1 MSESAAEARLT
12 IDLDALA
19 ANHTLLRR
27 LAGGAEVTPVVKAD
41 AYGLGV
47 GPVALRL
54 AAEGARGFFVAR
66 VAEGEELRGV
76 LGGGPTIYVLDGC
89 PPGVGR
95 RLEEAALTPV
105 LNSLEQVRDWSGRP
119 CALHVDTGI
128 NRLGVTVSEASALA
142 ASGLSPQVLMSHL
155 ACADIPGHPMN
166 ARQLH
171 AFVGLRSLFP
181 AARACFANSG
191 GLFLGS
197 DYHFD
202 MVRPGITLYGGGPF
216 EASDARIAPV
226 VTFDAPILQVRETA
240 AGDAVGYGAGFVT
253 ERPTRIAIVA
263 AGHAD
268 GVLRA
273 AYPSGQVWFAGDRR
287 AVLGRISMDLV
298 AVDVTGCDAAR
309 PGALVQLLGDK
320 ILLDEAAAAAGTI
333 SYEVLTRLSPRAR
346 RVWRGSAA

>member
-12 IDLDALA
+12 IDLDALT
-19 ANHTLLRR
+19 ANHALLRR
-27 LAGGAEVTPVVKAD
+27 LACGAEVTPVVKAD

-54 AAEGARGFFVAR
+54 AAKGARGFFVAR

-76 LGGGPTIYVLDGC
+76 LGDGPIIYVLDGC
-89 PPGVGR
+89 PPGAGR
-95 RLEEAALTPV
+95 RLEAAGLTPV
-105 LNSLEQVRDWSGRP
+105 LNSLEQVRDWGGRP

-128 NRLGVTVSEASALA
+128 NRLGVTVNEARALA
-142 ASGLSPQVLMSHL
+142 ASGLKVEVLISHL
-155 ACADIPGHPMN
+155 SCADIPGHPMN
-166 ARQLH
+166 ARQLQ
-171 AFVGLRSLFP
+171 AFIALRPLFP

-226 VTFDAPILQVRETA
+226 VTFEAPILQVREA
-240 AGDAVGYGAGFVT
+240 NAGEAVGYGAGFVA
-253 ERPTRIAIVA
+253 ERPTQIAIVA

-273 AYPSGQVWFAGDRR
+273 AYPKGQVWFAGARR
-287 AVLGRISMDLV
+287 AVLGRISMDLI

-309 PGALVQLLGDK
+309 PGALVQLLGDQ

-333 SYEVLTRLSPRAR
+333 SYEVLTRLSPRAK
-346 RVWRGSAA
+346 RVWCG

>member
-19 ANHTLLRR
+19 ANYALLRG

-66 VAEGEELRGV
+66 VAEGEALRRL
-76 LGGGPTIYVLDGC
+76 LGEGPTIYVLDGC
-89 PPGVGR
+89 PAGAAR

-105 LNSLEQVRDWSGRP
+105 LNSVEQVRDWGGGPS
-119 CALHVDTGI
+119 ALHVDTGI
-128 NRLGVTVSEASALA
+128 NRLGVTVDEAQALA
-142 ASGLSPQVLMSHL
+142 ASGLTPQVLMSHL
-155 ACADIPGHPMN
+155 SCADIPGHPMN
-166 ARQLH
+166 ARQLQ
-171 AFVGLRSLFP
+171 AFIGLRPLFP
-181 AARACFANSG
+181 TARACFANSG

-216 EASDARIAPV
+216 EASDARITPV
-226 VTFDAPILQVRETA
+226 VTFEAPILQVREAA
-240 AGDAVGYGAGFVT
+240 AGEAVGYGAGFVA

-273 AYPSGQVWFAGDRR
+273 AYPKGEVWFAGARR
-287 AVLGRISMDLV
+287 GMLGRISMDLI

-333 SYEVLTRLSPRAR
+333 SYEVLTRLSPRAK
-346 RVWRGSAA
+346 RVWRGSLG